1 VNLRFISWNING
13 RKHLSDQLDLLRKYA
28 GNLVALQEVT
38 VPAYQALVESKL
50 FAWSTFSLDL
60 RPPQVDEGRGRR
72 LGCALLG
79 QAPFLFKQAF
89 LLEQAPLP
97 ERSLIVEV
105 ETPTGPLT
113 LCSFHAP
120 PGVSWQEK
128 KPLAF
133 LALARWLAQ
142 HQTRVLVGM
151 DANAPKTDHPD
162 LEQNEWWW
170 EEEPLLLGPKPL
182 HPLKDALRVWLA
194 AHPLEAE
201 QRYALCPQGPLALSH
216 YRGRGAPIPCRY
228 DFIYI
233 TPDFSVSQIQYLYD
247 EAINAGSDHAMVVS
261 DLTYWKKP
269 DSAMIS

>member
-1 VNLRFISWNING
+1 VNLRFVSWNIHG
-13 RKHLSDQLDLLRKYA
+13 RKHVSPLLDLLQTIA
-28 GNLVALQEVT
+28 GDLVALQEVT
-38 VPAYQALVESKL
+38 ASAYEALVESKL
-50 FAWSTFSLDL
+50 FAWSAFSLDL
-60 RPPQVDEGRGRR
+60 RPPQLDEGLGRR
-72 LGCALLG
+72 LGCAILG
-79 QAPFLFKQAF
+79 QAPYRLKQAF

-97 ERSLIVEV
+97 ERALIVEV
-105 ETPTGPLT
+105 ETPIGPLT

-151 DANAPKTDHPD
+151 DANTPKTDHPD
-162 LEQNEWWW
+162 IEQNEWWW
-170 EEEPLLLGPKPL
+170 DEEPLMLGPRPL
-182 HPLKDALRVWLA
+182 HPLKDALRVWLV

-201 QRYALCPQGPLALSH
+201 QRYALYPQGPLALSH

-233 TPDFSVSQIQYLYD
+233 TPDFSVSQVHYLYD
-247 EAINAGSDHAMVVS
+247 EAISAGSDHAAVVS
-261 DLTYWKKP
+261 DLTYITGQT
-269 DSAMIS
+269 S